1 MNQWELKRKF
11 TLDYIN
17 AMTAYAESINPDHES
32 EDYKLALWNWV
43 QAEYDEYKENWEK
56 ANGKLEEDE
65 CQTKNTKK

>member
-1 MNQWELKRKF
+1 MNSWELKRKF

-32 EDYKLALWNWV
+32 EDYRLALWNWV
-43 QAEYDEYKENWEK
+43 QDEYDEYKENWEK

>member
-32 EDYKLALWNWV
+32 EDYRLALWNWV
-43 QAEYDEYKENWEK
+43 QEEYDEYKENWEK

>member
-43 QAEYDEYKENWEK
+43 QDEYDEYKENWEK

>member
-32 EDYKLALWNWV
+32 EDYKLALWDWV
-43 QAEYDEYKENWEK
+43 QDEYDEYKENWEK

>member
-1 MNQWELKRKF
+1 MNSWELKRKF

-32 EDYKLALWNWV
+32 EDYRLALWNWV
-43 QAEYDEYKENWEK
+43 QEEYDEYKENWEK

>member
-32 EDYKLALWNWV
+32 EDYKLALWDWV
-43 QAEYDEYKENWEK
+43 QEEYDDYKENWEK

>member
-1 MNQWELKRKF
+1 MNRWELKRKF

-43 QAEYDEYKENWEK
+43 QEEYDEYKENWEK

>member
-1 MNQWELKRKF
+1 MNSWELKRKF

-43 QAEYDEYKENWEK
+43 QEEYDEYKENWEK

>member
-43 QAEYDEYKENWEK
+43 QEEYDEYKENWEK

>member
-1 MNQWELKRKF
+1 MNSWELKRKF

-43 QAEYDEYKENWEK
+43 QEEYDEYKF
-56 ANGKLEEDE
+56 
-65 CQTKNTKK
+65 CII

>member
-17 AMTAYAESINPDHES
+17 AMTSYAESINPDHES

-43 QAEYDEYKENWEK
+43 QEKYDEYKENWEK
-56 ANGKLEEDE
+56 ANGKLEEGE

>member
-1 MNQWELKRKF
+1 MNSWELKRKF

-43 QAEYDEYKENWEK
+43 QEKYDEYKENWEK

>member
-1 MNQWELKRKF
+1 MNSWELKRKF

-32 EDYKLALWNWV
+32 EDYKLALWDWV
-43 QAEYDEYKENWEK
+43 QDEYDEYKENWEK